1 MTTAKQFA
9 IANVG
14 KRIGVFNKNV
24 DLIFDAIVVGYCDD
38 INSGD
43 IVAVRLLNNTDRG
56 HSCADV
62 KGKSYITFIGESE
75 KFFAKDMMYW
85 VFLGDKDSKIT
96 VYDTFKTEIE
106 QLIRALE
113 L

>member
-1 MTTAKQFA
+1 MTTAKEFA
-9 IANVG
+9 IANAG
-14 KRIGVFNKNV
+14 KRISVFNKNV

-38 INSGD
+38 INAGYV
-43 IVAVRLLNNTDRG
+43 VAVRLLSNVNVG
-56 HSCADV
+56 HSCADIH
-62 KGKSYITFIGESE
+62 GKSYITFINGLE
-75 KFFAKDMMYW
+75 KFFAKDIMYW
-85 VFLGDKDSKIT
+85 VFLDDEDNKIT